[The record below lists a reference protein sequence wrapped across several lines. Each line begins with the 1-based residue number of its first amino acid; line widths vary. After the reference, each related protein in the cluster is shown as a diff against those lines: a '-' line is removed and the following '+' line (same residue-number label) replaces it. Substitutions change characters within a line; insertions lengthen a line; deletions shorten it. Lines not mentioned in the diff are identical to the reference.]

1 MKTPDSNSSAA
12 SSPSGPR
19 EFKPAELESY
29 LDEALSP
36 ADMAAVELALRDRP
50 ELLRE
55 LADIHHRRDA
65 GVHSLGEMWRRHR
78 VSCPTREQLGSHLL
92 GALPE
97 ADARYIAFHLEQ
109 LGCRYCR
116 ANLSDLENKQR
127 EAADAA
133 AGRRHRY
140 FQSSAGYL
148 RRPDR

>member
-1 MKTPDSNSSAA
+1 MKKPPSDHAA
-12 SSPSGPR
+12 AAQR
-19 EFKPAELESY
+19 QFKPAELESY

-36 ADMAAVELALRDRP
+36 VEMAAVEVALRDQP

-78 VSCPTREQLGSHLL
+78 VSCPSREQLGSHLL

-97 ADARYIAFHLEQ
+97 ADTQYIVFHLERV
-109 LGCRYCR
+109 GCRYCR
-116 ANLSDLENKQR
+116 ANLADLENKQK
-127 EAADAA
+127 EAVEAVAV
-133 AGRRHRY
+133 RRRRY